1 MINSLNIQNT
11 GSISELGQSPN
22 LTINSA
28 PAPSVL
34 PRSEALANSNDV
46 LPSAVT
52 AQDSCFEQGEE
63 KLTENNNVNKP
74 AKNKKVNCKS
84 NKYNNKTK
92 AKTHLAAIAGATT
105 LGAVL
110 APFTGGLSLLP
121 TAFVVLFGNA
131 SALAMYGGSE
141 FFLGQNAINKE
152 EEPKDKLKEKETPET
167 ALKRTPERPIFP
179 RYLERRTHFDEVDGL
194 KRNGPDSF
202 NVTNNYYSPTFNINV
217 GDYFFYNQTNN
228 RDESK
233 AEDKPFAE
241 SAAQSDASSQTT
253 TLFDEAIQN
262 MGQLQV
268 VDVSEIS
275 PDTLFSEVTDH
286 ATNIGTEDTV
296 DNLLGALES
305 CHLQSGQAKLVK
317 VTLEGGLQ
325 AYLGGISDDTAD
337 ALPPVVTEN
346 VTSSPVKK
354 WPEVKIPARIIT
366 TSGNASVDGNPGYRP
381 TRVDSNG
388 ETMGYEMRD
397 RVSSSST
404 PSPSTAPSSKGSVN
418 TEGSATQTGTPA
430 QADSTK
436 GVEPSVATPE
446 QKPSVD
452 AATGTPNTADDKNA
466 VGESTPTH
474 ESGESVP
481 SVEPEQASSGPA
493 KRWPEV
499 KIPARVITSAGNA
512 SVDGNPGYRPTRV
525 DSNGETMGY
534 EMRDRVPASSTPSA
548 SKAPSSKGSV
558 SAEGNAPQTGTPAQ
572 AGSSK
577 GVEPNVA
584 TPDQKPS
591 ADASSGEPTSVQGKT
606 SEGID
611 SGVGTPESTPS
622 MDAATGE
629 PNTADNKNA
638 VGESTPTHESGE
650 SVPSVDPEQASSG
663 PAKRW
668 PEVKTPA
675 RVITSAGNASIDGN
689 PGYRPTRVDSN
700 GETMGYEM
708 RDRVPASSTPS
719 ASTGPSSKGSVNA
732 EGNAPQTGTPAQAD
746 SSKGVEPNVATPDQK
761 PSADASS
768 GEPTSAQGSAP
779 EGTDSGVATPEQK
792 PSADASRGEPTS
804 AQGNTSEGIDSGVG
818 TPEATPSVNAATGTP
833 NTADN
838 KNAAGES
845 TPTLA
850 EGATLTQE
858 SGESVPSVE
867 PEQASSGPAKRWPEV
882 KTPARVIT
890 SAGNA
895 SVDGN
900 PGYRPTRVDSNG
912 ETMGYEMRDRIPASS
927 TSSASTAPS
936 SKGCVNAE
944 GNAPKTGTPA
954 QAGSSKG
961 VEPNVATPDQK
972 PSADASSGEPTS
984 VQGNASEGIDSGVG
998 TPEATPNMDAA
1009 TGEPTSAQ
1017 GNASEG
1023 IDSGVGTP
1031 ESTPSVDAATG
1042 EPNTADD
1049 KNAVGES
1056 TPTHES
1062 GESVPSVE
1070 SEQASSG
1077 PAKRWPEVKTP
1088 ARVITSAGN
1097 ASVDGNPG
1105 YRPTRVDSNGETMG
1119 YEMRDRIP
1127 ASSTSSASTAPSS
1140 KGSVNAE
1147 GNAPKTGTPA
1157 QAGSSKGVEPNVATP
1172 DQKPSADVSSG
1183 EPTSVQGNASE
1194 GIDSG
1199 VETPEQKPSAD
1210 ASSGEPTSVQG
1221 NASEGIDSGVGT
1233 PEATPNMDAATGEP
1247 TSAQGNAS
1255 EGIDS
1260 GVGTP
1265 ESTPSV
1271 DAATGEP
1278 NTADDKNAVGES
1290 TPTHESGESVPSVES
1305 EQASSGPA
1313 KRWPEVKTP
1322 ARVITSA
1329 GNASVDGNPGYRPTR
1344 VDSNGETMGY
1354 EMRDR
1359 IPASSTSSA
1368 STAPSSKGSVN
1379 AEGNAPKTG
1388 TPAQAG
1394 SSKGVEPNVATPDQ
1408 KPSADAS
1415 SGEPTSVQGNASEG
1429 IDSGVGTPE
1438 STPSVD
1444 AATGEPNTADDKNAV
1459 GESTPTHESGESV
1472 PSVESEQASSGP
1484 AKRWPEVKTPARVIT
1499 SAGNASVDGNPG
1511 YRPTR
1516 VDSNG
1521 ETMGYEMRD
1530 RIPASSTSSASTA
1543 PSSKGSVNAEGN
1555 APKTGT
1561 PAQAGS
1567 SKGVEPNVATPDQ
1580 KPSADASSGEPTS
1593 VQGNASEGIDS
1604 GVGTPESTPSV
1615 DAATGEPNTA
1625 DDKNAVGESTPT
1637 HESGESVPS
1646 VESEQASSGPAK
1658 RWPEVKTPARVITS
1672 AGNASV
1678 DGNPGYRPT
1687 RVDSNGETMGYEM
1700 RDRIPASSTSSAS
1713 TAPSSKGSVNAEG
1726 NAPKTGT
1733 PAQAGSSKGVEPNVA
1748 TPDQKPSADASSGE
1762 PTSVQGNASEGIDS
1776 GVGTPEATPNM
1787 DAATGEPTSA
1797 QGNASEGID
1806 SGVGTPESTPSVDA
1820 ATGEPNTADDKNAVG
1835 ESTPTHESGE
1845 SVPSVESE
1853 QASSGPAKRWPEVK
1867 TPARVI
1873 TSAGNASVDG
1883 NPGYRPTRVDSN
1895 GETMGYEMRDRIP
1908 ASSTSSASTA
1918 PSSKGSV
1925 NAEGNAPKTG
1935 TPAQAGSSKGVEP
1948 NVATPEQKPSADA
1961 SSGEPTAAQGSAP
1974 EGTDFGV
1981 GTPEST
1987 PSVDAATGE
1996 PNTADDKNAVG
2007 ESTPTHESG
2016 ESVPSVE
2023 SEQASSGP
2031 AKRWPE
2037 VKTPARVITS
2047 AGNASVDG
2055 NPGYRPT
2062 RVDSNGETMGYE
2074 MRDRIPASSTSSAST
2089 APSSKGSVNA
2099 EGNAPKTGTPAQAGS
2114 SKGVEPNV
2122 ATPDQKPSADAS
2134 SGEPTSVQGNASE
2147 GIDSGVGTPESTPSV
2162 DAATGEP
2169 NTADDKNAVGESTP
2183 THESGESVPSVESE
2197 QASSGPAKRWP
2208 EVKTP
2213 ARVITSAGNASVD
2226 GNPGYR
2232 PTRVDS
2238 NGETMGYEM
2247 RDRIPASSTSSA
2259 STAPSS
2265 KGSVNAEG
2273 NAPKTGTPAQAGSSK
2288 GVEPNVATPDQK
2300 PSADASSG
2308 EPTSVQGNASEG
2320 IDSGVGTPEATPN
2333 MDAAT
2338 GEPTSAQGNASE
2350 GIDSG
2355 VGTPESTP
2363 SVDAATGEP
2372 NTADDKN
2379 AVGES
2384 TPTHESGESV
2394 PSVESEQASSG
2405 PAKRW
2410 PEVKTPA
2417 RVITSAGNASVDG
2430 NPGYRPTRVDSNGET
2445 MGYEMRDRIPASST
2459 SSASTAPSSKGSV
2472 NAEGNAP
2479 KTGTPAQAGSSKGVE
2494 PNVATPE
2501 QKPSADASSGEP
2513 TAAQGSAPEGTD
2525 FGVGTPESTPS
2536 VDEVNHL
2543 ATSQEKEVSES
2554 SFTHRSEIK
2563 FHVNAETDTD
2573 INPLGE
2579 RFTSTLKVNLG
2590 SGQASIQTQASDS
2603 FVDWQSAQ
2611 VEDGIEFKEAV
2622 LVTEDVKDEIPWAT
2636 GELNDGPE
2644 LRFAKKVDNSSA
2656 QNFESGLDNQRT
2668 ASSGVARNEGSTKE
2682 VVGSVSGKKWKV
2694 NMPAPVLTTQGM
2706 MSGHARNYT
2715 QGILNNI
2722 RDLNTTRKE
2731 YETTLVSGLVGSN
2744 SSVSIWAHS
2753 ERSMVVPV
2761 ANSSNFK
2768 MM

>member
-167 ALKRTPERPIFP
+167 ALKRTPERSIFP
-179 RYLERRTHFDEVDGL
+179 RYLERRTHFDEIDGL

-217 GDYFFYNQTNN
+217 GDYFFNNQTNN

-404 PSPSTAPSSKGSVN
+404 PSPSTAPSSKSSVN

-436 GVEPSVATPE
+436 GVEPNVATPE
-446 QKPSVD
+446 QKPSAD

-466 VGESTPTH
+466 AGESTPTHESGESVPSVDPEQASSGPAKRWPEVKIPARVITSAGNASVDGNPGYRPTRVDSNGETMGYEMRDRIPASSTPSASTGPSSKGSVNAEGNAPQTGTPAQAGSSNVEPSVATPEQKPSADASSGEPTSAQGNVSEGIDSSVGTPEATPSMDAETGEPNTADNKNAAGESTPTH

-481 SVEPEQASSGPA
+481 SVEPEQASSGPAKRWPEVKTPARVITSAGNASIDGNPGYRPTRVDSNGETLGYEMRDRIPASSTPSASTGPSSKGSVNAEGNAPKTGTPAQAGSSKGVEPNVVTPEQKPSANGATGEPTSAQGNAPEGTDSGVGTPESTPSVDAATGEPNTADNKNAAGESTPTHESGESVPSVESEQASSGPAKRWPEVKTPARVITSAGNASIDGNPGYRPTRVDSNGETMGYEMRDRIPASSTPSASTGPSSKGSVNAEGNAPQTGTPAQAGSSKGVEPNVATPEQKPSADAFSGEPTSAQGNASEGIDAGVATPEQKPSANGATGEPTSAQGNAPEGTDSGVGTPASTPSVDAATGEPNMADDKNAVGESTPSVESEQASSGPAKRWPEVKTPARVITSAGNASVDGNPGYRPTRVDSNGETMGYEMRDRIPASSTPSPSTAPSSKGSVNAEGNAPQTGTPAQAGSSKGVEPNVATPEQKPSADVSSGEPTSAQGHASEGIDSGVATPEQKPSADAFSGEPTSAQGNASEGIDAGVATPEQKPSMGASSGEPTSAQGNASEGTDSGVGTPESTPSVDAATGEPNTADNKNAAGESTPTHESGESVPSVDPEQASSGPA

-548 SKAPSSKGSV
+548 STGPSSKGSV
-558 SAEGNAPQTGTPAQ
+558 NAEGNAPQTGTPAQ

-584 TPDQKPS
+584 TPEQKPSADAFSGEPTSAQGNASEGIDSGVETPEQKPS
-591 ADASSGEPTSVQGKT
+591 ADASSGEPISAQGNA

-622 MDAATGE
+622 VDAATGE
-629 PNTADNKNA
+629 PNTADDKNA
-638 VGESTPTHESGE
+638 AGESIPTLAGGATPTHESGE
-650 SVPSVDPEQASSG
+650 SVPSVESEQASSG

-675 RVITSAGNASIDGN
+675 RVITSAGNASVDGN

-732 EGNAPQTGTPAQAD
+732 EGNAPQTGTPAQAG
-746 SSKGVEPNVATPDQK
+746 SSKGVEPN
-761 PSADASS
+761 
-768 GEPTSAQGSAP
+768 
-779 EGTDSGVATPEQK
+779 VATPEQK
-792 PSADASRGEPTS
+792 PSADASS
-804 AQGNTSEGIDSGVG
+804 
-818 TPEATPSVNAATGTP
+818 
-833 NTADN
+833 
-838 KNAAGES
+838 
-845 TPTLA
+845 
-850 EGATLTQE
+850 
-858 SGESVPSVE
+858 
-867 PEQASSGPAKRWPEV
+867 
-882 KTPARVIT
+882 
-890 SAGNA
+890 
-895 SVDGN
+895 
-900 PGYRPTRVDSNG
+900 
-912 ETMGYEMRDRIPASS
+912 
-927 TSSASTAPS
+927 
-936 SKGCVNAE
+936 
-944 GNAPKTGTPA
+944 
-954 QAGSSKG
+954 
-961 VEPNVATPDQK
+961 
-972 PSADASSGEPTS
+972 
-984 VQGNASEGIDSGVG
+984 
-998 TPEATPNMDAA
+998 
-1009 TGEPTSAQ
+1009 GEPTSAQ

-1023 IDSGVGTP
+1023 IDSGVATPEQKPSADGFSGEPTSAQGNASEGIDSSVGTPEQKPSADASSGEPISAQGNASEGIDSGVGTPEQKPSANGATGEPTSAQGNASESIDSGVATPEQKPSADVSSGEPTAVQGGAPEGTDSGVGMP

-1042 EPNTADD
+1042 EPNAADD

-1119 YEMRDRIP
+1119 YEMRDRVP
-1127 ASSTSSASTAPSS
+1127 ASSTPSASTAPSS

-1147 GNAPKTGTPA
+1147 GNAPQTGTPA
-1157 QAGSSKGVEPNVATP
+1157 QAGSSKGVEPNV
-1172 DQKPSADVSSG
+1172 V
-1183 EPTSVQGNASE
+1183 
-1194 GIDSG
+1194 
-1199 VETPEQKPSAD
+1199 TPEQKPSAD
-1210 ASSGEPTSVQG
+1210 ASS
-1221 NASEGIDSGVGT
+1221 
-1233 PEATPNMDAATGEP
+1233 GEP

-1260 GVGTP
+1260 GVATP
-1265 ESTPSV
+1265 E
-1271 DAATGEP
+1271 
-1278 NTADDKNAVGES
+1278 
-1290 TPTHESGESVPSVES
+1290 
-1305 EQASSGPA
+1305 
-1313 KRWPEVKTP
+1313 
-1322 ARVITSA
+1322 
-1329 GNASVDGNPGYRPTR
+1329 
-1344 VDSNGETMGY
+1344 
-1354 EMRDR
+1354 
-1359 IPASSTSSA
+1359 
-1368 STAPSSKGSVN
+1368 
-1379 AEGNAPKTG
+1379 
-1388 TPAQAG
+1388 
-1394 SSKGVEPNVATPDQ
+1394 Q
-1408 KPSADAS
+1408 KPSA
-1415 SGEPTSVQGNASEG
+1415 
-1429 IDSGVGTPE
+1429 
-1438 STPSVD
+1438 
-1444 AATGEPNTADDKNAV
+1444 
-1459 GESTPTHESGESV
+1459 
-1472 PSVESEQASSGP
+1472 
-1484 AKRWPEVKTPARVIT
+1484 
-1499 SAGNASVDGNPG
+1499 
-1511 YRPTR
+1511 
-1516 VDSNG
+1516 NG
-1521 ETMGYEMRD
+1521 
-1530 RIPASSTSSASTA
+1530 
-1543 PSSKGSVNAEGN
+1543 
-1555 APKTGT
+1555 
-1561 PAQAGS
+1561 
-1567 SKGVEPNVATPDQ
+1567 
-1580 KPSADASSGEPTS
+1580 
-1593 VQGNASEGIDS
+1593 
-1604 GVGTPESTPSV
+1604 
-1615 DAATGEPNTA
+1615 
-1625 DDKNAVGESTPT
+1625 
-1637 HESGESVPS
+1637 
-1646 VESEQASSGPAK
+1646 
-1658 RWPEVKTPARVITS
+1658 
-1672 AGNASV
+1672 
-1678 DGNPGYRPT
+1678 
-1687 RVDSNGETMGYEM
+1687 
-1700 RDRIPASSTSSAS
+1700 
-1713 TAPSSKGSVNAEG
+1713 
-1726 NAPKTGT
+1726 
-1733 PAQAGSSKGVEPNVA
+1733 
-1748 TPDQKPSADASSGE
+1748 
-1762 PTSVQGNASEGIDS
+1762 
-1776 GVGTPEATPNM
+1776 
-1787 DAATGEPTSA
+1787 ATGEPTSA
-1797 QGNASEGID
+1797 QGNA
-1806 SGVGTPESTPSVDA
+1806 
-1820 ATGEPNTADDKNAVG
+1820 
-1835 ESTPTHESGE
+1835 
-1845 SVPSVESE
+1845 
-1853 QASSGPAKRWPEVK
+1853 
-1867 TPARVI
+1867 
-1873 TSAGNASVDG
+1873 
-1883 NPGYRPTRVDSN
+1883 
-1895 GETMGYEMRDRIP
+1895 
-1908 ASSTSSASTA
+1908 
-1918 PSSKGSV
+1918 
-1925 NAEGNAPKTG
+1925 
-1935 TPAQAGSSKGVEP
+1935 
-1948 NVATPEQKPSADA
+1948 
-1961 SSGEPTAAQGSAP
+1961 P
-1974 EGTDFGV
+1974 EGTD
-1981 GTPEST
+1981 S
-1987 PSVDAATGE
+1987 
-1996 PNTADDKNAVG
+1996 
-2007 ESTPTHESG
+2007 
-2016 ESVPSVE
+2016 
-2023 SEQASSGP
+2023 
-2031 AKRWPE
+2031 
-2037 VKTPARVITS
+2037 
-2047 AGNASVDG
+2047 
-2055 NPGYRPT
+2055 
-2062 RVDSNGETMGYE
+2062 
-2074 MRDRIPASSTSSAST
+2074 
-2089 APSSKGSVNA
+2089 
-2099 EGNAPKTGTPAQAGS
+2099 
-2114 SKGVEPNV
+2114 
-2122 ATPDQKPSADAS
+2122 
-2134 SGEPTSVQGNASE
+2134 
-2147 GIDSGVGTPESTPSV
+2147 
-2162 DAATGEP
+2162 
-2169 NTADDKNAVGESTP
+2169 
-2183 THESGESVPSVESE
+2183 
-2197 QASSGPAKRWP
+2197 
-2208 EVKTP
+2208 
-2213 ARVITSAGNASVD
+2213 
-2226 GNPGYR
+2226 
-2232 PTRVDS
+2232 
-2238 NGETMGYEM
+2238 
-2247 RDRIPASSTSSA
+2247 
-2259 STAPSS
+2259 
-2265 KGSVNAEG
+2265 
-2273 NAPKTGTPAQAGSSK
+2273 
-2288 GVEPNVATPDQK
+2288 
-2300 PSADASSG
+2300 
-2308 EPTSVQGNASEG
+2308 
-2320 IDSGVGTPEATPN
+2320 
-2333 MDAAT
+2333 
-2338 GEPTSAQGNASE
+2338 
-2350 GIDSG
+2350 
-2355 VGTPESTP
+2355 
-2363 SVDAATGEP
+2363 
-2372 NTADDKN
+2372 
-2379 AVGES
+2379 
-2384 TPTHESGESV
+2384 
-2394 PSVESEQASSG
+2394 
-2405 PAKRW
+2405 
-2410 PEVKTPA
+2410 
-2417 RVITSAGNASVDG
+2417 
-2430 NPGYRPTRVDSNGET
+2430 
-2445 MGYEMRDRIPASST
+2445 
-2459 SSASTAPSSKGSV
+2459 
-2472 NAEGNAP
+2472 
-2479 KTGTPAQAGSSKGVE
+2479 
-2494 PNVATPE
+2494 
-2501 QKPSADASSGEP
+2501 
-2513 TAAQGSAPEGTD
+2513 
-2525 FGVGTPESTPS
+2525 GVGTPESTPS

-2622 LVTEDVKDEIPWAT
+2622 LVTDDVKDEIPWAT

-2656 QNFESGLDNQRT
+2656 QNFESGLDNQST

-2731 YETTLVSGLVGSN
+2731 YETTLISGLVGSN

>member
-11 GSISELGQSPN
+11 GSISELGQNPN

-167 ALKRTPERPIFP
+167 ALKRTPERSIFP

-202 NVTNNYYSPTFNINV
+202 NVTNNYYYSPTFNINV
-217 GDYFFYNQTNN
+217 GDYFFNNQTNN

-354 WPEVKIPARIIT
+354 WPEVKLPARIIT

-397 RVSSSST
+397 RVPASST

-418 TEGSATQTGTPA
+418 AEGNAPQTGTPAQAGSSKGVEPNVATPEQKPSADASSGEPTSAQGNASEGIDAGVSTPESTPSVDASSGEPTAAQGSAPEGTDSGVGTPESTPSMDAVTGEPNTADEKSAVGESTPTHESGESVPSVESEQASSGPAKRWPEVKIPARVITSAGNASVDGNPGYRPTRVDSNGETMGYEMRDRVPASSTPSPSTAPSSKGSVNAEGNETQTGTPA

-436 GVEPSVATPE
+436 GVEPNVATPE
-446 QKPSVD
+446 QKPSADASTGEPTSAQGNVSEGIDSGVGTPEATPSVD
-452 AATGTPNTADDKNA
+452 AATGEPNTADNKNA

-534 EMRDRVPASSTPSA
+534 EMRDRVSSSSTPSP
-548 SKAPSSKGSV
+548 STAPLSKGSV
-558 SAEGNAPQTGTPAQ
+558 NTEGSATQTGTPAQ
-572 AGSSK
+572 ADSTK

-584 TPDQKPS
+584 TPEQKPS
-591 ADASSGEPTSVQGKT
+591 ADASSGEPTLAQGNA
-606 SEGID
+606 SEGIDSGVATPEQKPSADVSSGEPTAAQGSAPEGTD

-622 MDAATGE
+622 VDAATGE
-629 PNTADNKNA
+629 PNTAGNKNA
-638 VGESTPTHESGE
+638 VGESIPTLAEGATPTHESGE

-668 PEVKTPA
+668 PEVKIPA
-675 RVITSAGNASIDGN
+675 RVITSAGNASVDGN

-708 RDRVPASSTPS
+708 RDRVSSSSTPS
-719 ASTGPSSKGSVNA
+719 PSTAPSSKGSVNT
-732 EGNAPQTGTPAQAD
+732 EGNAPQTGTPAQAG
-746 SSKGVEPNVATPDQK
+746 SSNVEPSVATPKQK

-768 GEPTSAQGSAP
+768 GEPTSAQGNAS
-779 EGTDSGVATPEQK
+779 EGT
-792 PSADASRGEPTS
+792 
-804 AQGNTSEGIDSGVG
+804 DSGVG
-818 TPEATPSVNAATGTP
+818 TPESTPSVDAATGTP
-833 NTADN
+833 NTADD

-850 EGATLTQE
+850 EGATPTHE

-912 ETMGYEMRDRIPASS
+912 ETMGYEMRDRMPASS
-927 TSSASTAPS
+927 TPSASTGPSSKGSVNAEGNAPQTGTPAQAGSSKGVEPNVAIPEQKPSADVSRGEPTSAQGNAPEGIDSSVETPEQKPSADVSRGEPTSTQGNAPEGIDSGVATPEQKPSADASSGEPTSAQGNASEGIDSGVATPEQKPSADAFSGEPTSAQGNASEGIDAGVATPEQKPSMGASSGEPTSAQGNASEGTDSGVGTPESTPSMDAATGEPNTADNKNAAGESTPTHESGESVPSVDPEQASSGPAKRWPEVKIPARVITSAGNASIDGNPGYRPTRVDSNGETMGYEMRDRVPASSTPSPSTAPS
-936 SKGCVNAE
+936 SKGSVNAE
-944 GNAPKTGTPA
+944 GNAPQTGTPA

-961 VEPNVATPDQK
+961 VEPNVATPEQK
-972 PSADASSGEPTS
+972 PSADAFS
-984 VQGNASEGIDSGVG
+984 
-998 TPEATPNMDAA
+998 
-1009 TGEPTSAQ
+1009 GEPTSAQ

-1023 IDSGVGTP
+1023 IDAGVATPEQKPSANGATGEPTSAQGNAPEGTDSGVGTP
-1031 ESTPSVDAATG
+1031 ASTPSVDAATG
-1042 EPNTADD
+1042 EPNMADD

-1056 TPTHES
+1056 T
-1062 GESVPSVE
+1062 PSVE

-1119 YEMRDRIP
+1119 YEMRDRVP
-1127 ASSTSSASTAPSS
+1127 ASSTPSASTGPSSKGSVNAEGNAPQTGTPAQADSTKGVEPNVATPDQKPSADASSGEPTSAQGNASEGIDSGVATPEQKPSADAFSGEPTSAQGNASEGIDADVATPEQKPSMGASSGEPTSAQGHASEGIDSSVGTPEQKPSADASRGEPTSAQGNAPEGIDSGVGTPESTPSVDAATGEPNMADDKNAVGESTPSVEPEQASSGPAKRWPEVKTPARVITSAGNASIDGNPGYRPTRVDSNGETMGYKMRDRVPASSTPSASTAPSS

-1147 GNAPKTGTPA
+1147 GNAPQTGTPA

-1172 DQKPSADVSSG
+1172 
-1183 EPTSVQGNASE
+1183 
-1194 GIDSG
+1194 
-1199 VETPEQKPSAD
+1199 EQKPSAD
-1210 ASSGEPTSVQG
+1210 ASS
-1221 NASEGIDSGVGT
+1221 
-1233 PEATPNMDAATGEP
+1233 GEP

-1260 GVGTP
+1260 GVATPEQKPSADAFSGEPTSAQGHASEGIDSSVGTPEQKPSADAFSGEPTSAQGHASEGIDSSVGTP

-1278 NTADDKNAVGES
+1278 NTADDKNAAGES
-1290 TPTHESGESVPSVES
+1290 IPTLAGGATPTHESGESVPSVES

-1329 GNASVDGNPGYRPTR
+1329 GNASIDGNPGYRPTR

-1379 AEGNAPKTG
+1379 AEGNAP
-1388 TPAQAG
+1388 Q
-1394 SSKGVEPNVATPDQ
+1394 
-1408 KPSADAS
+1408 
-1415 SGEPTSVQGNASEG
+1415 
-1429 IDSGVGTPE
+1429 
-1438 STPSVD
+1438 
-1444 AATGEPNTADDKNAV
+1444 
-1459 GESTPTHESGESV
+1459 
-1472 PSVESEQASSGP
+1472 
-1484 AKRWPEVKTPARVIT
+1484 
-1499 SAGNASVDGNPG
+1499 
-1511 YRPTR
+1511 
-1516 VDSNG
+1516 
-1521 ETMGYEMRD
+1521 
-1530 RIPASSTSSASTA
+1530 
-1543 PSSKGSVNAEGN
+1543 
-1555 APKTGT
+1555 
-1561 PAQAGS
+1561 
-1567 SKGVEPNVATPDQ
+1567 
-1580 KPSADASSGEPTS
+1580 
-1593 VQGNASEGIDS
+1593 
-1604 GVGTPESTPSV
+1604 
-1615 DAATGEPNTA
+1615 
-1625 DDKNAVGESTPT
+1625 
-1637 HESGESVPS
+1637 
-1646 VESEQASSGPAK
+1646 
-1658 RWPEVKTPARVITS
+1658 
-1672 AGNASV
+1672 
-1678 DGNPGYRPT
+1678 
-1687 RVDSNGETMGYEM
+1687 
-1700 RDRIPASSTSSAS
+1700 
-1713 TAPSSKGSVNAEG
+1713 
-1726 NAPKTGT
+1726 
-1733 PAQAGSSKGVEPNVA
+1733 
-1748 TPDQKPSADASSGE
+1748 
-1762 PTSVQGNASEGIDS
+1762 
-1776 GVGTPEATPNM
+1776 
-1787 DAATGEPTSA
+1787 
-1797 QGNASEGID
+1797 
-1806 SGVGTPESTPSVDA
+1806 
-1820 ATGEPNTADDKNAVG
+1820 
-1835 ESTPTHESGE
+1835 
-1845 SVPSVESE
+1845 
-1853 QASSGPAKRWPEVK
+1853 
-1867 TPARVI
+1867 
-1873 TSAGNASVDG
+1873 
-1883 NPGYRPTRVDSN
+1883 
-1895 GETMGYEMRDRIP
+1895 
-1908 ASSTSSASTA
+1908 
-1918 PSSKGSV
+1918 
-1925 NAEGNAPKTG
+1925 TG

-1948 NVATPEQKPSADA
+1948 NVATPEEKPSADA
-1961 SSGEPTAAQGSAP
+1961 S
-1974 EGTDFGV
+1974 
-1981 GTPEST
+1981 
-1987 PSVDAATGE
+1987 
-1996 PNTADDKNAVG
+1996 
-2007 ESTPTHESG
+2007 
-2016 ESVPSVE
+2016 
-2023 SEQASSGP
+2023 
-2031 AKRWPE
+2031 
-2037 VKTPARVITS
+2037 
-2047 AGNASVDG
+2047 
-2055 NPGYRPT
+2055 
-2062 RVDSNGETMGYE
+2062 
-2074 MRDRIPASSTSSAST
+2074 
-2089 APSSKGSVNA
+2089 
-2099 EGNAPKTGTPAQAGS
+2099 
-2114 SKGVEPNV
+2114 
-2122 ATPDQKPSADAS
+2122 
-2134 SGEPTSVQGNASE
+2134 
-2147 GIDSGVGTPESTPSV
+2147 
-2162 DAATGEP
+2162 
-2169 NTADDKNAVGESTP
+2169 
-2183 THESGESVPSVESE
+2183 
-2197 QASSGPAKRWP
+2197 
-2208 EVKTP
+2208 
-2213 ARVITSAGNASVD
+2213 
-2226 GNPGYR
+2226 
-2232 PTRVDS
+2232 
-2238 NGETMGYEM
+2238 
-2247 RDRIPASSTSSA
+2247 
-2259 STAPSS
+2259 
-2265 KGSVNAEG
+2265 
-2273 NAPKTGTPAQAGSSK
+2273 
-2288 GVEPNVATPDQK
+2288 
-2300 PSADASSG
+2300 
-2308 EPTSVQGNASEG
+2308 
-2320 IDSGVGTPEATPN
+2320 
-2333 MDAAT
+2333 T
-2338 GEPTSAQGNASE
+2338 GEPTSAQGNVSE

-2355 VGTPESTP
+2355 
-2363 SVDAATGEP
+2363 
-2372 NTADDKN
+2372 
-2379 AVGES
+2379 
-2384 TPTHESGESV
+2384 
-2394 PSVESEQASSG
+2394 
-2405 PAKRW
+2405 
-2410 PEVKTPA
+2410 
-2417 RVITSAGNASVDG
+2417 
-2430 NPGYRPTRVDSNGET
+2430 
-2445 MGYEMRDRIPASST
+2445 
-2459 SSASTAPSSKGSV
+2459 
-2472 NAEGNAP
+2472 
-2479 KTGTPAQAGSSKGVE
+2479 
-2494 PNVATPE
+2494 VATPE

-2513 TAAQGSAPEGTD
+2513 TSAQGNASEGID
-2525 FGVGTPESTPS
+2525 SGVGTPESTPS

-2656 QNFESGLDNQRT
+2656 QNFESGLDNQST

>member
-11 GSISELGQSPN
+11 GSISELGQNPN

-167 ALKRTPERPIFP
+167 ALKRTPERSIFP

-217 GDYFFYNQTNN
+217 GDYFFNNQTNN

-404 PSPSTAPSSKGSVN
+404 PSPSTATSSKGSVN

-436 GVEPSVATPE
+436 GVEPNVSTPE
-446 QKPSVD
+446 
-452 AATGTPNTADDKNA
+452 
-466 VGESTPTH
+466 
-474 ESGESVP
+474 
-481 SVEPEQASSGPA
+481 
-493 KRWPEV
+493 
-499 KIPARVITSAGNA
+499 
-512 SVDGNPGYRPTRV
+512 
-525 DSNGETMGY
+525 
-534 EMRDRVPASSTPSA
+534 
-548 SKAPSSKGSV
+548 
-558 SAEGNAPQTGTPAQ
+558 
-572 AGSSK
+572 
-577 GVEPNVA
+577 
-584 TPDQKPS
+584 QKPS
-591 ADASSGEPTSVQGKT
+591 ADASNGEPTSVQGKT

-668 PEVKTPA
+668 PEVKIPA
-675 RVITSAGNASIDGN
+675 RVITSAGNASVDGN

-708 RDRVPASSTPS
+708 RDRVPASATPS
-719 ASTGPSSKGSVNA
+719 PSTAPSSKGSVN
-732 EGNAPQTGTPAQAD
+732 T
-746 SSKGVEPNVATPDQK
+746 
-761 PSADASS
+761 
-768 GEPTSAQGSAP
+768 
-779 EGTDSGVATPEQK
+779 
-792 PSADASRGEPTS
+792 
-804 AQGNTSEGIDSGVG
+804 
-818 TPEATPSVNAATGTP
+818 
-833 NTADN
+833 
-838 KNAAGES
+838 
-845 TPTLA
+845 
-850 EGATLTQE
+850 EGATPTHE

-912 ETMGYEMRDRIPASS
+912 ETMGYEMRDRMPASS
-927 TSSASTAPS
+927 TPSASTGPS
-936 SKGCVNAE
+936 SKGSVNAE
-944 GNAPKTGTPA
+944 GNAPQTGTPA

-961 VEPNVATPDQK
+961 VEPNVAIPEQK
-972 PSADASSGEPTS
+972 PSADVSR
-984 VQGNASEGIDSGVG
+984 
-998 TPEATPNMDAA
+998 
-1009 TGEPTSAQ
+1009 GEPTSAQ
-1017 GNASEG
+1017 GNAPEGIDSSVETPEQKPSAEASSGEPTSAQGNAPEGIDSSVETPEQKPSAEASSGEPTSAQGNTSEG
-1023 IDSGVGTP
+1023 IDSGVGMP

-1042 EPNTADD
+1042 TPNTAND
-1049 KNAVGES
+1049 KNAAGES
-1056 TPTHES
+1056 TPTLAEGATPTHES

-1070 SEQASSG
+1070 PEQASSG

-1119 YEMRDRIP
+1119 YEMRDRVP
-1127 ASSTSSASTAPSS
+1127 ASSTPSASTGPSS

-1147 GNAPKTGTPA
+1147 GNAPQTGTPA
-1157 QAGSSKGVEPNVATP
+1157 QAGSSKGVEPNVAIP
-1172 DQKPSADVSSG
+1172 EQKPSADVSRG
-1183 EPTSVQGNASE
+1183 EPTSTQGNAPE

-1199 VETPEQKPSAD
+1199 VATPEQKPSAD
-1210 ASSGEPTSVQG
+1210 ASSGEPTSAQG
-1221 NASEGIDSGVGT
+1221 NASEGIDSSVET
-1233 PEATPNMDAATGEP
+1233 PEQKPGAEASSGEP

-1255 EGIDS
+1255 EGIDA

-1271 DAATGEP
+1271 DAATGTP
-1278 NTADDKNAVGES
+1278 NTADNKNAVGES
-1290 TPTHESGESVPSVES
+1290 TPSVEP

-1359 IPASSTSSA
+1359 VPASSTPSA

-1379 AEGNAPKTG
+1379 AEGNAPQTG

-1394 SSKGVEPNVATPDQ
+1394 SSKGVEPNVATPEQKPSADVSSGEPTSAQGNASEGIDAGVATPEQ

-1415 SGEPTSVQGNASEG
+1415 RGEPTSAQGNASEG
-1429 IDSGVGTPE
+1429 TDSGVGTPE

-1472 PSVESEQASSGP
+1472 PSVEPEQASSGP

-1521 ETMGYEMRD
+1521 ETIGYEMRD
-1530 RIPASSTSSASTA
+1530 RVPASSTPSASTA

-1555 APKTGT
+1555 APQTGT

-1567 SKGVEPNVATPDQ
+1567 SNVEPSVATPEQ
-1580 KPSADASSGEPTS
+1580 KPSADASRGEPTS
-1593 VQGNASEGIDS
+1593 AQGNAPEGIDS
-1604 GVGTPESTPSV
+1604 GVETPE
-1615 DAATGEPNTA
+1615 
-1625 DDKNAVGESTPT
+1625 
-1637 HESGESVPS
+1637 
-1646 VESEQASSGPAK
+1646 
-1658 RWPEVKTPARVITS
+1658 
-1672 AGNASV
+1672 
-1678 DGNPGYRPT
+1678 
-1687 RVDSNGETMGYEM
+1687 
-1700 RDRIPASSTSSAS
+1700 
-1713 TAPSSKGSVNAEG
+1713 
-1726 NAPKTGT
+1726 
-1733 PAQAGSSKGVEPNVA
+1733 
-1748 TPDQKPSADASSGE
+1748 QKPSADVSRGE
-1762 PTSVQGNASEGIDS
+1762 PTSTQGNAPEGIDS
-1776 GVGTPEATPNM
+1776 GVATPEHKPSVSGST
-1787 DAATGEPTSA
+1787 DEPTSA

-1806 SGVGTPESTPSVDA
+1806 SGV
-1820 ATGEPNTADDKNAVG
+1820 
-1835 ESTPTHESGE
+1835 
-1845 SVPSVESE
+1845 
-1853 QASSGPAKRWPEVK
+1853 
-1867 TPARVI
+1867 
-1873 TSAGNASVDG
+1873 
-1883 NPGYRPTRVDSN
+1883 
-1895 GETMGYEMRDRIP
+1895 
-1908 ASSTSSASTA
+1908 
-1918 PSSKGSV
+1918 
-1925 NAEGNAPKTG
+1925 
-1935 TPAQAGSSKGVEP
+1935 
-1948 NVATPEQKPSADA
+1948 
-1961 SSGEPTAAQGSAP
+1961 
-1974 EGTDFGV
+1974 
-1981 GTPEST
+1981 
-1987 PSVDAATGE
+1987 
-1996 PNTADDKNAVG
+1996 
-2007 ESTPTHESG
+2007 
-2016 ESVPSVE
+2016 
-2023 SEQASSGP
+2023 
-2031 AKRWPE
+2031 
-2037 VKTPARVITS
+2037 
-2047 AGNASVDG
+2047 
-2055 NPGYRPT
+2055 
-2062 RVDSNGETMGYE
+2062 
-2074 MRDRIPASSTSSAST
+2074 
-2089 APSSKGSVNA
+2089 
-2099 EGNAPKTGTPAQAGS
+2099 
-2114 SKGVEPNV
+2114 
-2122 ATPDQKPSADAS
+2122 
-2134 SGEPTSVQGNASE
+2134 
-2147 GIDSGVGTPESTPSV
+2147 
-2162 DAATGEP
+2162 
-2169 NTADDKNAVGESTP
+2169 
-2183 THESGESVPSVESE
+2183 
-2197 QASSGPAKRWP
+2197 
-2208 EVKTP
+2208 
-2213 ARVITSAGNASVD
+2213 
-2226 GNPGYR
+2226 
-2232 PTRVDS
+2232 
-2238 NGETMGYEM
+2238 
-2247 RDRIPASSTSSA
+2247 
-2259 STAPSS
+2259 
-2265 KGSVNAEG
+2265 
-2273 NAPKTGTPAQAGSSK
+2273 
-2288 GVEPNVATPDQK
+2288 
-2300 PSADASSG
+2300 
-2308 EPTSVQGNASEG
+2308 
-2320 IDSGVGTPEATPN
+2320 
-2333 MDAAT
+2333 
-2338 GEPTSAQGNASE
+2338 
-2350 GIDSG
+2350 
-2355 VGTPESTP
+2355 
-2363 SVDAATGEP
+2363 
-2372 NTADDKN
+2372 
-2379 AVGES
+2379 
-2384 TPTHESGESV
+2384 
-2394 PSVESEQASSG
+2394 
-2405 PAKRW
+2405 
-2410 PEVKTPA
+2410 
-2417 RVITSAGNASVDG
+2417 
-2430 NPGYRPTRVDSNGET
+2430 
-2445 MGYEMRDRIPASST
+2445 
-2459 SSASTAPSSKGSV
+2459 
-2472 NAEGNAP
+2472 
-2479 KTGTPAQAGSSKGVE
+2479 
-2494 PNVATPE
+2494 
-2501 QKPSADASSGEP
+2501 
-2513 TAAQGSAPEGTD
+2513 
-2525 FGVGTPESTPS
+2525 
-2536 VDEVNHL
+2536 
-2543 ATSQEKEVSES
+2543 
-2554 SFTHRSEIK
+2554 
-2563 FHVNAETDTD
+2563 
-2573 INPLGE
+2573 
-2579 RFTSTLKVNLG
+2579 
-2590 SGQASIQTQASDS
+2590 
-2603 FVDWQSAQ
+2603 
-2611 VEDGIEFKEAV
+2611 
-2622 LVTEDVKDEIPWAT
+2622 
-2636 GELNDGPE
+2636 
-2644 LRFAKKVDNSSA
+2644 
-2656 QNFESGLDNQRT
+2656 
-2668 ASSGVARNEGSTKE
+2668 
-2682 VVGSVSGKKWKV
+2682 
-2694 NMPAPVLTTQGM
+2694 
-2706 MSGHARNYT
+2706 
-2715 QGILNNI
+2715 
-2722 RDLNTTRKE
+2722 
-2731 YETTLVSGLVGSN
+2731 
-2744 SSVSIWAHS
+2744 
-2753 ERSMVVPV
+2753 
-2761 ANSSNFK
+2761 
-2768 MM
+2768 

>member
-141 FFLGQNAINKE
+141 FFLGQNATNKE

-167 ALKRTPERPIFP
+167 ALKRTPERSIFP

-217 GDYFFYNQTNN
+217 GDYFFNNQTNN

-404 PSPSTAPSSKGSVN
+404 PSPSTAPSSKSSVN

-436 GVEPSVATPE
+436 GVEPNVATPE
-446 QKPSVD
+446 QKPSAD

-512 SVDGNPGYRPTRV
+512 SIDGNPGYRPTRVDSNGETMGYEMRDRIPASSTPSPSTAPSSKGSVNAEGNAPQTGTPAQADSTKGVEPNVATPEQKPSANGATGEPTSAQGNAPEGTDSGVGTPASTPSVDAATGEPNTTDNKNAVGESTPTHESGESVPSVDPEQASSGPAKRWPEVKIPARVITSAGNASIDGNPGYRPTRV

-548 SKAPSSKGSV
+548 STGPSSKGSV
-558 SAEGNAPQTGTPAQ
+558 NAEGNAPQTGTPAQ

-584 TPDQKPS
+584 TPEQKPSSDVSSGEPTSAQGNASEGIDSGVETPEQKPS
-591 ADASSGEPTSVQGKT
+591 ADAFSGEPTSAQGNA

-622 MDAATGE
+622 MNAATGE
-629 PNTADNKNA
+629 PNTADDKNA

-650 SVPSVDPEQASSG
+650 SVPSVESEQASSG

-732 EGNAPQTGTPAQAD
+732 EGNAPQTGTPAQAG
-746 SSKGVEPNVATPDQK
+746 SSKGVEPNVATPEQKPSANGATGEPTSAQGSASEGIDSGVGTPESTPSMDAATGEPNTADNKNAAGESTPTHESGESVPSVDPEQASSGPAKRWPEVKIPARVITSAGNASIDGNPGYRPTRVDSNGETMGYEMRDRIPASATPSPSTAPSSKGSVNAEGNAPQTGTPAQADSTKGVEPSVATPEQK

-768 GEPTSAQGSAP
+768 GEPTSAQGNVSEGIDSSVGTPEATPSMDAATGEPNTADNKNAAGESTPTHESGESVPSVESEQASSGPAKRWPEVKTPARVITSAGNASIDGNP
-779 EGTDSGVATPEQK
+779 GYRPTRVDSNGETMGYEMRDRIPASSTPSASTGPSSKGSVNAEGNAPQTGTPAQAGSSKGVEPNVATPEQKPSADVSSGEPTSAQGNASEGIDSGVATPEQKPSADAFSGEPTSAQGNASEGIDAGVATPEQKPSMGASSGEPTSAQGNASEGTDSGVGTPESTPSVDAATGEPNTADDKNAVGESTPTHESGESVPSVESEQASSGPAKRWPEVKIPARVITSAGNASIDGNPGYRPTRVDSNGETMGYEMRDRVPASSTPSASTGPSSKGSVNAEGNAPQTGTPAQAGSSKGVEPNVVTPEQKPSANGATGEPTSAQGNVSEGIDSGVATPEQK
-792 PSADASRGEPTS
+792 PSADASSGE
-804 AQGNTSEGIDSGVG
+804 
-818 TPEATPSVNAATGTP
+818 P
-833 NTADN
+833 NTADD
-838 KNAAGES
+838 KNAVGES
-845 TPTLA
+845 TPTH
-850 EGATLTQE
+850 E

-895 SVDGN
+895 SIDGN

-927 TSSASTAPS
+927 TPSASTGPS
-936 SKGCVNAE
+936 SKGSVNAE
-944 GNAPKTGTPA
+944 GNAPQTGTPA

-961 VEPNVATPDQK
+961 VEPNVVTPEHK
-972 PSADASSGEPTS
+972 PSADVSTGEPTS
-984 VQGNASEGIDSGVG
+984 AQGNVSEGIDSGVA
-998 TPEATPNMDAA
+998 TPEHKPSTDASS
-1009 TGEPTSAQ
+1009 GEPTSAQ

-1023 IDSGVGTP
+1023 IDAGVSTPESTPSVDASSGEPTAAQGSAPEGTDSGVGTP
-1031 ESTPSVDAATG
+1031 ESTPSMNAATG

-1049 KNAVGES
+1049 KNAAGES
-1056 TPTHES
+1056 IPTLAGGATPTHES

-1119 YEMRDRIP
+1119 YEMRDRVP
-1127 ASSTSSASTAPSS
+1127 ASSTPSASTGPSS

-1147 GNAPKTGTPA
+1147 GNAPQTGTPA

-1172 DQKPSADVSSG
+1172 
-1183 EPTSVQGNASE
+1183 
-1194 GIDSG
+1194 
-1199 VETPEQKPSAD
+1199 EQKPSAD
-1210 ASSGEPTSVQG
+1210 ASS
-1221 NASEGIDSGVGT
+1221 
-1233 PEATPNMDAATGEP
+1233 GEP

-1260 GVGTP
+1260 GVATPEQKPSADAFSGEPTSAQGHASEGIDSSVGTPEQKPSADASSGEPISAQGNASEGIDAGVGTPEQKPSADVSSGEPTAVQGGAPEGTDSGVGMP

-1278 NTADDKNAVGES
+1278 NAADDKNAVGES

-1329 GNASVDGNPGYRPTR
+1329 GNASIDGNPGYRPTR

-1368 STAPSSKGSVN
+1368 STALSSKGSVN
-1379 AEGNAPKTG
+1379 AEGNAP
-1388 TPAQAG
+1388 Q
-1394 SSKGVEPNVATPDQ
+1394 
-1408 KPSADAS
+1408 
-1415 SGEPTSVQGNASEG
+1415 
-1429 IDSGVGTPE
+1429 
-1438 STPSVD
+1438 
-1444 AATGEPNTADDKNAV
+1444 
-1459 GESTPTHESGESV
+1459 
-1472 PSVESEQASSGP
+1472 
-1484 AKRWPEVKTPARVIT
+1484 
-1499 SAGNASVDGNPG
+1499 
-1511 YRPTR
+1511 
-1516 VDSNG
+1516 
-1521 ETMGYEMRD
+1521 
-1530 RIPASSTSSASTA
+1530 
-1543 PSSKGSVNAEGN
+1543 
-1555 APKTGT
+1555 
-1561 PAQAGS
+1561 
-1567 SKGVEPNVATPDQ
+1567 
-1580 KPSADASSGEPTS
+1580 
-1593 VQGNASEGIDS
+1593 
-1604 GVGTPESTPSV
+1604 
-1615 DAATGEPNTA
+1615 
-1625 DDKNAVGESTPT
+1625 
-1637 HESGESVPS
+1637 
-1646 VESEQASSGPAK
+1646 
-1658 RWPEVKTPARVITS
+1658 
-1672 AGNASV
+1672 
-1678 DGNPGYRPT
+1678 
-1687 RVDSNGETMGYEM
+1687 
-1700 RDRIPASSTSSAS
+1700 
-1713 TAPSSKGSVNAEG
+1713 
-1726 NAPKTGT
+1726 
-1733 PAQAGSSKGVEPNVA
+1733 
-1748 TPDQKPSADASSGE
+1748 
-1762 PTSVQGNASEGIDS
+1762 
-1776 GVGTPEATPNM
+1776 
-1787 DAATGEPTSA
+1787 
-1797 QGNASEGID
+1797 
-1806 SGVGTPESTPSVDA
+1806 
-1820 ATGEPNTADDKNAVG
+1820 
-1835 ESTPTHESGE
+1835 
-1845 SVPSVESE
+1845 
-1853 QASSGPAKRWPEVK
+1853 
-1867 TPARVI
+1867 
-1873 TSAGNASVDG
+1873 
-1883 NPGYRPTRVDSN
+1883 
-1895 GETMGYEMRDRIP
+1895 
-1908 ASSTSSASTA
+1908 
-1918 PSSKGSV
+1918 
-1925 NAEGNAPKTG
+1925 TG

-1948 NVATPEQKPSADA
+1948 NVATPEEKPSADA
-1961 SSGEPTAAQGSAP
+1961 S
-1974 EGTDFGV
+1974 
-1981 GTPEST
+1981 
-1987 PSVDAATGE
+1987 
-1996 PNTADDKNAVG
+1996 
-2007 ESTPTHESG
+2007 
-2016 ESVPSVE
+2016 
-2023 SEQASSGP
+2023 
-2031 AKRWPE
+2031 
-2037 VKTPARVITS
+2037 
-2047 AGNASVDG
+2047 
-2055 NPGYRPT
+2055 
-2062 RVDSNGETMGYE
+2062 
-2074 MRDRIPASSTSSAST
+2074 
-2089 APSSKGSVNA
+2089 
-2099 EGNAPKTGTPAQAGS
+2099 
-2114 SKGVEPNV
+2114 
-2122 ATPDQKPSADAS
+2122 
-2134 SGEPTSVQGNASE
+2134 
-2147 GIDSGVGTPESTPSV
+2147 
-2162 DAATGEP
+2162 
-2169 NTADDKNAVGESTP
+2169 
-2183 THESGESVPSVESE
+2183 
-2197 QASSGPAKRWP
+2197 
-2208 EVKTP
+2208 
-2213 ARVITSAGNASVD
+2213 
-2226 GNPGYR
+2226 
-2232 PTRVDS
+2232 
-2238 NGETMGYEM
+2238 
-2247 RDRIPASSTSSA
+2247 
-2259 STAPSS
+2259 
-2265 KGSVNAEG
+2265 
-2273 NAPKTGTPAQAGSSK
+2273 
-2288 GVEPNVATPDQK
+2288 
-2300 PSADASSG
+2300 
-2308 EPTSVQGNASEG
+2308 
-2320 IDSGVGTPEATPN
+2320 
-2333 MDAAT
+2333 T
-2338 GEPTSAQGNASE
+2338 GEPTSAQGNVSE

-2355 VGTPESTP
+2355 
-2363 SVDAATGEP
+2363 
-2372 NTADDKN
+2372 
-2379 AVGES
+2379 
-2384 TPTHESGESV
+2384 
-2394 PSVESEQASSG
+2394 
-2405 PAKRW
+2405 
-2410 PEVKTPA
+2410 
-2417 RVITSAGNASVDG
+2417 
-2430 NPGYRPTRVDSNGET
+2430 
-2445 MGYEMRDRIPASST
+2445 
-2459 SSASTAPSSKGSV
+2459 
-2472 NAEGNAP
+2472 
-2479 KTGTPAQAGSSKGVE
+2479 
-2494 PNVATPE
+2494 VATPE

-2513 TAAQGSAPEGTD
+2513 TSAQGNASEGID
-2525 FGVGTPESTPS
+2525 SGVGTPESTPS

-2656 QNFESGLDNQRT
+2656 QNFESGLDNQST

>member
-217 GDYFFYNQTNN
+217 GDYFFNNQTNN

-418 TEGSATQTGTPA
+418 IEGSETQTGTPAQADSTKGVEPNVATPEQKPSADAATGTPNKADDKNSVGESTLTHESGESVPSVEPEQASSGPAKRWPEVKTPARVITSAGNASVDGNPGYRPTRVDSNGETMGYEMRDRVSSSSTPSPNTAPSSKGSVNAEGSATQTGTPA

-436 GVEPSVATPE
+436 GVEPNVATPE
-446 QKPSVD
+446 QKPSADASTGEPTSAQGSASEGIDSGVGTPESTPSVD
-452 AATGTPNTADDKNA
+452 AATGEPNTADDKNA
-466 VGESTPTH
+466 VGESTPTYESGESVPSVDPEQASSGPAKRWPEVKTPARVITSAGNASIDGNPGYRPTRVDSNGETMGYEMRDRIPASSTPSASKVPSSKGSVNAEGNAPQTGTPAQAGSSKGVEPNVATPEQKPSADASTGEPTSAQGNASEGIDSGVGTPEQKPSVNGATGEPTSAQGNAPEGTDSGVGTPESTPSMDAATGEPNTADNKNAAGESTPTH

-481 SVEPEQASSGPA
+481 SVDPEQASSGPA

-548 SKAPSSKGSV
+548 SKVPSSKGSV
-558 SAEGNAPQTGTPAQ
+558 NAEGNAPQTGTPAQ

-584 TPDQKPS
+584 TPEQKPSADVSSGEPTSAQGNASEGIDSGVGTPEQNPS
-591 ADASSGEPTSVQGKT
+591 ADASSGEPTLAQG
-606 SEGID
+606 SAPEGTD

-622 MDAATGE
+622 MNAATGE
-629 PNTADNKNA
+629 PNTADDKNA
-638 VGESTPTHESGE
+638 VGESTP
-650 SVPSVDPEQASSG
+650 SVEPEQASSG

-732 EGNAPQTGTPAQAD
+732 EGNAPQTGTPAQAG
-746 SSKGVEPNVATPDQK
+746 SSKGVEPNVATPEQK
-761 PSADASS
+761 PSADVSS
-768 GEPTSAQGSAP
+768 GEPTSAQGNAS
-779 EGTDSGVATPEQK
+779 EGIDSGVATPEQK
-792 PSADASRGEPTS
+792 PSADAFSGEPTS
-804 AQGNTSEGIDSGVG
+804 AQGHASEGIDSSVGTPEQKPSADASSGEPISAQGNASEGIDSGVG
-818 TPEATPSVNAATGTP
+818 TPESTPSMDAATGEP
-833 NTADN
+833 NTADD

-845 TPTLA
+845 IPTLA
-850 EGATLTQE
+850 GGATPTHE

-867 PEQASSGPAKRWPEV
+867 SEQASSGPAKRWPEV

-895 SVDGN
+895 SIDGN

-912 ETMGYEMRDRIPASS
+912 ETMGYEMRDRVPASS
-927 TSSASTAPS
+927 TPSASTGPS
-936 SKGCVNAE
+936 SKGSVNAE
-944 GNAPKTGTPA
+944 GNAPQTGTPA

-961 VEPNVATPDQK
+961 VEPNVATPEQK

-984 VQGNASEGIDSGVG
+984 AQGNASEGIDSGVATPEQKPSADAFSGEPTSAQGHASEGIDSSVG
-998 TPEATPNMDAA
+998 TPEQKPSADASR
-1009 TGEPTSAQ
+1009 GEPTSAQ

-1097 ASVDGNPG
+1097 ASIDGNPG

-1127 ASSTSSASTAPSS
+1127 ASSTSSASTGPSS

-1147 GNAPKTGTPA
+1147 GNAPQTGTPA
-1157 QAGSSKGVEPNVATP
+1157 QAGSSKGVEPNV
-1172 DQKPSADVSSG
+1172 V
-1183 EPTSVQGNASE
+1183 
-1194 GIDSG
+1194 
-1199 VETPEQKPSAD
+1199 TPEQKPSVE
-1210 ASSGEPTSVQG
+1210 ASS
-1221 NASEGIDSGVGT
+1221 
-1233 PEATPNMDAATGEP
+1233 GEP
-1247 TSAQGNAS
+1247 TSAQGNVS
-1255 EGIDS
+1255 EGID
-1260 GVGTP
+1260 
-1265 ESTPSV
+1265 
-1271 DAATGEP
+1271 A
-1278 NTADDKNAVGES
+1278 
-1290 TPTHESGESVPSVES
+1290 
-1305 EQASSGPA
+1305 
-1313 KRWPEVKTP
+1313 
-1322 ARVITSA
+1322 
-1329 GNASVDGNPGYRPTR
+1329 
-1344 VDSNGETMGY
+1344 
-1354 EMRDR
+1354 
-1359 IPASSTSSA
+1359 
-1368 STAPSSKGSVN
+1368 
-1379 AEGNAPKTG
+1379 
-1388 TPAQAG
+1388 
-1394 SSKGVEPNVATPDQ
+1394 
-1408 KPSADAS
+1408 
-1415 SGEPTSVQGNASEG
+1415 
-1429 IDSGVGTPE
+1429 
-1438 STPSVD
+1438 
-1444 AATGEPNTADDKNAV
+1444 
-1459 GESTPTHESGESV
+1459 
-1472 PSVESEQASSGP
+1472 
-1484 AKRWPEVKTPARVIT
+1484 
-1499 SAGNASVDGNPG
+1499 
-1511 YRPTR
+1511 
-1516 VDSNG
+1516 
-1521 ETMGYEMRD
+1521 
-1530 RIPASSTSSASTA
+1530 
-1543 PSSKGSVNAEGN
+1543 
-1555 APKTGT
+1555 
-1561 PAQAGS
+1561 
-1567 SKGVEPNVATPDQ
+1567 
-1580 KPSADASSGEPTS
+1580 
-1593 VQGNASEGIDS
+1593 
-1604 GVGTPESTPSV
+1604 
-1615 DAATGEPNTA
+1615 
-1625 DDKNAVGESTPT
+1625 
-1637 HESGESVPS
+1637 
-1646 VESEQASSGPAK
+1646 
-1658 RWPEVKTPARVITS
+1658 
-1672 AGNASV
+1672 
-1678 DGNPGYRPT
+1678 
-1687 RVDSNGETMGYEM
+1687 
-1700 RDRIPASSTSSAS
+1700 
-1713 TAPSSKGSVNAEG
+1713 
-1726 NAPKTGT
+1726 
-1733 PAQAGSSKGVEPNVA
+1733 
-1748 TPDQKPSADASSGE
+1748 
-1762 PTSVQGNASEGIDS
+1762 
-1776 GVGTPEATPNM
+1776 
-1787 DAATGEPTSA
+1787 
-1797 QGNASEGID
+1797 
-1806 SGVGTPESTPSVDA
+1806 
-1820 ATGEPNTADDKNAVG
+1820 
-1835 ESTPTHESGE
+1835 
-1845 SVPSVESE
+1845 
-1853 QASSGPAKRWPEVK
+1853 
-1867 TPARVI
+1867 
-1873 TSAGNASVDG
+1873 
-1883 NPGYRPTRVDSN
+1883 
-1895 GETMGYEMRDRIP
+1895 
-1908 ASSTSSASTA
+1908 
-1918 PSSKGSV
+1918 
-1925 NAEGNAPKTG
+1925 
-1935 TPAQAGSSKGVEP
+1935 
-1948 NVATPEQKPSADA
+1948 
-1961 SSGEPTAAQGSAP
+1961 
-1974 EGTDFGV
+1974 
-1981 GTPEST
+1981 
-1987 PSVDAATGE
+1987 
-1996 PNTADDKNAVG
+1996 
-2007 ESTPTHESG
+2007 
-2016 ESVPSVE
+2016 
-2023 SEQASSGP
+2023 
-2031 AKRWPE
+2031 
-2037 VKTPARVITS
+2037 
-2047 AGNASVDG
+2047 
-2055 NPGYRPT
+2055 
-2062 RVDSNGETMGYE
+2062 
-2074 MRDRIPASSTSSAST
+2074 
-2089 APSSKGSVNA
+2089 
-2099 EGNAPKTGTPAQAGS
+2099 
-2114 SKGVEPNV
+2114 
-2122 ATPDQKPSADAS
+2122 
-2134 SGEPTSVQGNASE
+2134 
-2147 GIDSGVGTPESTPSV
+2147 
-2162 DAATGEP
+2162 
-2169 NTADDKNAVGESTP
+2169 
-2183 THESGESVPSVESE
+2183 
-2197 QASSGPAKRWP
+2197 
-2208 EVKTP
+2208 
-2213 ARVITSAGNASVD
+2213 
-2226 GNPGYR
+2226 
-2232 PTRVDS
+2232 
-2238 NGETMGYEM
+2238 
-2247 RDRIPASSTSSA
+2247 
-2259 STAPSS
+2259 
-2265 KGSVNAEG
+2265 
-2273 NAPKTGTPAQAGSSK
+2273 
-2288 GVEPNVATPDQK
+2288 
-2300 PSADASSG
+2300 
-2308 EPTSVQGNASEG
+2308 
-2320 IDSGVGTPEATPN
+2320 
-2333 MDAAT
+2333 
-2338 GEPTSAQGNASE
+2338 
-2350 GIDSG
+2350 
-2355 VGTPESTP
+2355 
-2363 SVDAATGEP
+2363 
-2372 NTADDKN
+2372 
-2379 AVGES
+2379 
-2384 TPTHESGESV
+2384 
-2394 PSVESEQASSG
+2394 
-2405 PAKRW
+2405 
-2410 PEVKTPA
+2410 
-2417 RVITSAGNASVDG
+2417 
-2430 NPGYRPTRVDSNGET
+2430 
-2445 MGYEMRDRIPASST
+2445 
-2459 SSASTAPSSKGSV
+2459 
-2472 NAEGNAP
+2472 
-2479 KTGTPAQAGSSKGVE
+2479 
-2494 PNVATPE
+2494 
-2501 QKPSADASSGEP
+2501 
-2513 TAAQGSAPEGTD
+2513 
-2525 FGVGTPESTPS
+2525 GVGTPESTPS

-2656 QNFESGLDNQRT
+2656 QNFESGLDNQST

>member
-28 PAPSVL
+28 PAPSIL

-152 EEPKDKLKEKETPET
+152 EEQKDKLKEKETPET
-167 ALKRTPERPIFP
+167 TLKRTPERPIFP

-217 GDYFFYNQTNN
+217 GDYFFNNQTNN

-397 RVSSSST
+397 RVPASAT

-436 GVEPSVATPE
+436 GMEANVATPE
-446 QKPSVD
+446 QKPS
-452 AATGTPNTADDKNA
+452 
-466 VGESTPTH
+466 
-474 ESGESVP
+474 
-481 SVEPEQASSGPA
+481 
-493 KRWPEV
+493 
-499 KIPARVITSAGNA
+499 
-512 SVDGNPGYRPTRV
+512 
-525 DSNGETMGY
+525 
-534 EMRDRVPASSTPSA
+534 
-548 SKAPSSKGSV
+548 
-558 SAEGNAPQTGTPAQ
+558 
-572 AGSSK
+572 
-577 GVEPNVA
+577 
-584 TPDQKPS
+584 
-591 ADASSGEPTSVQGKT
+591 ADASNGEPTSVQGKT

-638 VGESTPTHESGE
+638 AGESTPTHESGE
-650 SVPSVDPEQASSG
+650 SIPSVDPEQVSSG

-732 EGNAPQTGTPAQAD
+732 EGNAPQTGTPAPAG
-746 SSKGVEPNVATPDQK
+746 SSKGVEPNVATPEQK
-761 PSADASS
+761 PSVEASS
-768 GEPTSAQGSAP
+768 GEPTSAQGNAP
-779 EGTDSGVATPEQK
+779 
-792 PSADASRGEPTS
+792 
-804 AQGNTSEGIDSGVG
+804 EGIDSGVG
-818 TPEATPSVNAATGTP
+818 TPEATPSMDAATGEP

-838 KNAAGES
+838 KNAASES
-845 TPTLA
+845 TPTH
-850 EGATLTQE
+850 E
-858 SGESVPSVE
+858 SGESVPSVD
-867 PEQASSGPAKRWPEV
+867 PEQASLGPAKRWPEV

-927 TSSASTAPS
+927 TPSASTAPS
-936 SKGCVNAE
+936 SKGSVNAE
-944 GNAPKTGTPA
+944 GNAPQTGTPAQAGSSKGVEPNVETPEQKPSADVSSGEPTSAQGHASEGIDSGVATPEQKPSADAFSGEPTSAQGNASEGIDAGVATPEQNPSVSGSTDEPTLAQGNASEGIDSGVGTPEQKPSADVSRGEPTSAQGNASEGIDSGVETPEQKPSADAFSGEPTAAQGSAPEGIDSGVGTPESTPSVDAATGEPNMADDKNAVGESTPSVEPEQASSGPAKRWPEVKTPARVITSAGNASIDGNPGYRPTRVDSNGETMGYEMRDRVPASSTPSASTVPSSKGSVNAEGNAPQTGTPA

-961 VEPNVATPDQK
+961 VEPNVATPEQK

-984 VQGNASEGIDSGVG
+984 AQGNASEGIDSGVATPEQKPSADASSGEPTSAQGNASEGIDSGVATPEQKPSANGATGEPTSAQGNAPEGTDSGVGTPESTPSVDAATGEPNTADDKNAVGESTPTHESGESVPSVESEQASSGPAKRWPEVKTPARVITSAGNASIDGNPGYRPTRVDSNGETMGYEMRDRIPASSTPSPSTAPSSKGSVNAEGNAPQTGTPAQAGSSKGVEPNVATPEQKPSADASSGEPTSAQGNASEGIDAGVSTPESTPSVDASSGEPTAAQGSAPEGTDSGVGTPESTPSMDAVTGEPNTADDKSAVGESTPTHESGESVPSVESEQASSGPAKRWPEVKTPARVITSAGNASVDGNPGYRPTRVDSNGETMGYEMRDRVPASSTPSASTAPSSKGSVNTEGNAPQTGTPAQADSTKGVEPNVATPEQKPSADASSGEPISAQGNASEGIDSGVG
-998 TPEATPNMDAA
+998 TPEQKPSANGA

-1017 GNASEG
+1017 GHASEGIDSSVGTPEQKPSADASRGEPTSAQGNAPEG

-1097 ASVDGNPG
+1097 ASIDGNPG
-1105 YRPTRVDSNGETMG
+1105 YRPTRVDSNGETIG
-1119 YEMRDRIP
+1119 YEMRDRVP
-1127 ASSTSSASTAPSS
+1127 ASSTPSASTGPSS

-1147 GNAPKTGTPA
+1147 GNAPQTGTPA
-1157 QAGSSKGVEPNVATP
+1157 QAGSSNVEPSVATP
-1172 DQKPSADVSSG
+1172 EQKPSADVSRGEPTSAQGNASEGIDSGVETPEQKPSADAFSG
-1183 EPTSVQGNASE
+1183 EPTSAQGNASE

-1210 ASSGEPTSVQG
+1210 ASSGEPISAQGNASEGIDSSVGTPEQKPSADASRGEPTSAQGNAPEGIDSGVGTPESTPSVDAATGEPNMADDKNAVGESTPTHESGESVPSVDPEQASSGPAKRWPEVKIPARVITSAGNASIDGNPGYRPTRVDSNGETMGYEMRDRVPASSTPSASTEPSSKGSVNAGGNAPQTGTPAQADSTKGVEPNVATPDQKPSADASSGEPTSAQG
-1221 NASEGIDSGVGT
+1221 NASEGIDSGVAT
-1233 PEATPNMDAATGEP
+1233 PEQKPSANGATGEP

-1255 EGIDS
+1255 EGIDAGVATPEQKPSMGASS
-1260 GVGTP
+1260 GEPTSAQGNASEGIDSSVGTP

-1278 NTADDKNAVGES
+1278 NTADDKNAAGES
-1290 TPTHESGESVPSVES
+1290 IPTLAGGATPTHESGESVPSVES

-1329 GNASVDGNPGYRPTR
+1329 GNASIDGNPGYRPTR

-1359 IPASSTSSA
+1359 VPASSTPSA
-1368 STAPSSKGSVN
+1368 STAPSSKGSVS
-1379 AEGNAPKTG
+1379 AEGNAPQTG
-1388 TPAQAG
+1388 TPEQAG
-1394 SSKGVEPNVATPDQ
+1394 SSNVEPSVATPEQ
-1408 KPSADAS
+1408 KPSADVS
-1415 SGEPTSVQGNASEG
+1415 
-1429 IDSGVGTPE
+1429 
-1438 STPSVD
+1438 
-1444 AATGEPNTADDKNAV
+1444 
-1459 GESTPTHESGESV
+1459 
-1472 PSVESEQASSGP
+1472 
-1484 AKRWPEVKTPARVIT
+1484 R
-1499 SAGNASVDGNPG
+1499 
-1511 YRPTR
+1511 
-1516 VDSNG
+1516 
-1521 ETMGYEMRD
+1521 
-1530 RIPASSTSSASTA
+1530 
-1543 PSSKGSVNAEGN
+1543 
-1555 APKTGT
+1555 
-1561 PAQAGS
+1561 
-1567 SKGVEPNVATPDQ
+1567 
-1580 KPSADASSGEPTS
+1580 
-1593 VQGNASEGIDS
+1593 
-1604 GVGTPESTPSV
+1604 
-1615 DAATGEPNTA
+1615 
-1625 DDKNAVGESTPT
+1625 
-1637 HESGESVPS
+1637 
-1646 VESEQASSGPAK
+1646 
-1658 RWPEVKTPARVITS
+1658 
-1672 AGNASV
+1672 
-1678 DGNPGYRPT
+1678 
-1687 RVDSNGETMGYEM
+1687 
-1700 RDRIPASSTSSAS
+1700 
-1713 TAPSSKGSVNAEG
+1713 
-1726 NAPKTGT
+1726 
-1733 PAQAGSSKGVEPNVA
+1733 
-1748 TPDQKPSADASSGE
+1748 
-1762 PTSVQGNASEGIDS
+1762 
-1776 GVGTPEATPNM
+1776 
-1787 DAATGEPTSA
+1787 GEPTSA

-1806 SGVGTPESTPSVDA
+1806 S
-1820 ATGEPNTADDKNAVG
+1820 
-1835 ESTPTHESGE
+1835 
-1845 SVPSVESE
+1845 
-1853 QASSGPAKRWPEVK
+1853 
-1867 TPARVI
+1867 
-1873 TSAGNASVDG
+1873 
-1883 NPGYRPTRVDSN
+1883 
-1895 GETMGYEMRDRIP
+1895 
-1908 ASSTSSASTA
+1908 
-1918 PSSKGSV
+1918 
-1925 NAEGNAPKTG
+1925 
-1935 TPAQAGSSKGVEP
+1935 
-1948 NVATPEQKPSADA
+1948 
-1961 SSGEPTAAQGSAP
+1961 
-1974 EGTDFGV
+1974 
-1981 GTPEST
+1981 
-1987 PSVDAATGE
+1987 
-1996 PNTADDKNAVG
+1996 
-2007 ESTPTHESG
+2007 
-2016 ESVPSVE
+2016 
-2023 SEQASSGP
+2023 
-2031 AKRWPE
+2031 
-2037 VKTPARVITS
+2037 
-2047 AGNASVDG
+2047 
-2055 NPGYRPT
+2055 
-2062 RVDSNGETMGYE
+2062 
-2074 MRDRIPASSTSSAST
+2074 
-2089 APSSKGSVNA
+2089 
-2099 EGNAPKTGTPAQAGS
+2099 
-2114 SKGVEPNV
+2114 
-2122 ATPDQKPSADAS
+2122 
-2134 SGEPTSVQGNASE
+2134 
-2147 GIDSGVGTPESTPSV
+2147 
-2162 DAATGEP
+2162 
-2169 NTADDKNAVGESTP
+2169 
-2183 THESGESVPSVESE
+2183 
-2197 QASSGPAKRWP
+2197 
-2208 EVKTP
+2208 
-2213 ARVITSAGNASVD
+2213 
-2226 GNPGYR
+2226 
-2232 PTRVDS
+2232 
-2238 NGETMGYEM
+2238 
-2247 RDRIPASSTSSA
+2247 
-2259 STAPSS
+2259 
-2265 KGSVNAEG
+2265 
-2273 NAPKTGTPAQAGSSK
+2273 
-2288 GVEPNVATPDQK
+2288 
-2300 PSADASSG
+2300 
-2308 EPTSVQGNASEG
+2308 
-2320 IDSGVGTPEATPN
+2320 
-2333 MDAAT
+2333 
-2338 GEPTSAQGNASE
+2338 
-2350 GIDSG
+2350 
-2355 VGTPESTP
+2355 
-2363 SVDAATGEP
+2363 
-2372 NTADDKN
+2372 
-2379 AVGES
+2379 
-2384 TPTHESGESV
+2384 
-2394 PSVESEQASSG
+2394 
-2405 PAKRW
+2405 
-2410 PEVKTPA
+2410 
-2417 RVITSAGNASVDG
+2417 
-2430 NPGYRPTRVDSNGET
+2430 
-2445 MGYEMRDRIPASST
+2445 
-2459 SSASTAPSSKGSV
+2459 
-2472 NAEGNAP
+2472 
-2479 KTGTPAQAGSSKGVE
+2479 
-2494 PNVATPE
+2494 
-2501 QKPSADASSGEP
+2501 
-2513 TAAQGSAPEGTD
+2513 
-2525 FGVGTPESTPS
+2525 GVGTPESTPS

-2656 QNFESGLDNQRT
+2656 QNFESGLDNQST
-2668 ASSGVARNEGSTKE
+2668 ASSEVARNEGSTKE

>member
-11 GSISELGQSPN
+11 GSISELGQNPN

-167 ALKRTPERPIFP
+167 ALKRTPERSIFP

-202 NVTNNYYSPTFNINV
+202 NVTNNYYYSPTFNINV
-217 GDYFFYNQTNN
+217 GDYFFNNQTNN

-404 PSPSTAPSSKGSVN
+404 PSPSTAPSSKSSVN

-436 GVEPSVATPE
+436 GVEPNVATPE
-446 QKPSVD
+446 QKPSAD

-512 SVDGNPGYRPTRV
+512 SIDGNPGYRPTRVDSNGETMGYEMRDRIPASSTPSPSTAPSSKGSVNAEGNAPQTGTPAQADSTKGVEPNVATPEQKPSANGATGEPTSAQGNAPEGTDSGVGTPASTPSVDAATGEPNTTDNKNAVGESTPTHESGESVPSVDPEQASSGPAKRWPEVKIPARVITSAGNASIDGNPGYRPTRV

-548 SKAPSSKGSV
+548 STGPSSKGSV
-558 SAEGNAPQTGTPAQ
+558 NAEGNAPQTGTPAQ

-584 TPDQKPS
+584 TPEQKPSSDVSSGEPTSAQGNASEGIDSGVETPEQKPS
-591 ADASSGEPTSVQGKT
+591 ADAFSGEPTSAQGNA

-622 MDAATGE
+622 MNAATGE
-629 PNTADNKNA
+629 PNTADDKNA

-650 SVPSVDPEQASSG
+650 SVPSVESEQASSG

-732 EGNAPQTGTPAQAD
+732 EGNAPQTGTPAQAG
-746 SSKGVEPNVATPDQK
+746 SSKGVEPNVATPEQKPSANGATGEPTSAQGSASEGIDSGVGTPESTPSMDAATGEPNTADNKNAAGESTPTHESGESVPSVDPEQASSGPAKRWPEVKIPARVITSAGNASIDGNPGYRPTRVDSNGETMGYEMRDRIPASATPSPSTAPSSKGSVNAEGNAPQTGTPAQADSTKGVEPSVATPEQK

-768 GEPTSAQGSAP
+768 GEPTSAQGNVSEGIDSSVGTPEATPSMDAATGEPNTADNKNAAGESTPTHESGESVPSVESEQASSGPAKRWPEVKTPARVITSAGNASIDGNP
-779 EGTDSGVATPEQK
+779 GYRPTRVDSNGETMGYEMRDRIPASSTPSASTGPSSKGSVNAEGNAPQTGTPAQAGSSKGVEPNVATPEQKPSADVSSGEPTSAQGNASEGIDSGVATPEQKPSADAFSGEPTSAQGNASEGIDAGVATPEQKPSMGASSGEPTSAQGNASEGTDSGVGTPESTPSVDAATGEPNTADDKNAVGESTPTHESGESVPSVESEQASSGPAKRWPEVKIPARVITSAGNASIDGNPGYRPTRVDSNGETMGYEMRDRVPASSTPSASTGPSSKGSVNAEGNAPQTGTPAQAGSSKGVEPNVVTPEQKPSANGATGEPTSAQGNVSEGIDSGVATPEQK
-792 PSADASRGEPTS
+792 PSADASSGE
-804 AQGNTSEGIDSGVG
+804 
-818 TPEATPSVNAATGTP
+818 P
-833 NTADN
+833 NTADD
-838 KNAAGES
+838 KNAVGES
-845 TPTLA
+845 TPTH
-850 EGATLTQE
+850 E

-895 SVDGN
+895 SIDGN

-927 TSSASTAPS
+927 TPSASTGPS
-936 SKGCVNAE
+936 SKGSVNAE
-944 GNAPKTGTPA
+944 GNAPQTGTPA

-961 VEPNVATPDQK
+961 VEPNVVTPEHK
-972 PSADASSGEPTS
+972 PSADVSTGEPTS
-984 VQGNASEGIDSGVG
+984 AQGNVSEGIDSGVA
-998 TPEATPNMDAA
+998 TPEHKPSTDASS
-1009 TGEPTSAQ
+1009 GEPTSAQ

-1023 IDSGVGTP
+1023 IDAGVSTPESTPSVDASSGEPTAAQGSAPEGTDSGVGTP
-1031 ESTPSVDAATG
+1031 ESTPSMNAATG

-1049 KNAVGES
+1049 KNAAGES
-1056 TPTHES
+1056 IPTLAGGATPTHES

-1119 YEMRDRIP
+1119 YEMRDRVP
-1127 ASSTSSASTAPSS
+1127 ASSTPSASTGPSS

-1147 GNAPKTGTPA
+1147 GNAPQTGTPA

-1172 DQKPSADVSSG
+1172 
-1183 EPTSVQGNASE
+1183 
-1194 GIDSG
+1194 
-1199 VETPEQKPSAD
+1199 EQKPSAD
-1210 ASSGEPTSVQG
+1210 ASS
-1221 NASEGIDSGVGT
+1221 
-1233 PEATPNMDAATGEP
+1233 GEP

-1260 GVGTP
+1260 GVATPEQKPSADAFSGEPTSAQGHASEGIDSSVGTPEQKPSADASSGEPISAQGNASEGIDAGVGTPEQKPSADVSSGEPTAVQGGAPEGTDSGVGMP

-1278 NTADDKNAVGES
+1278 NAADDKNAVGES

-1329 GNASVDGNPGYRPTR
+1329 GNASIDGNPGYRPTR

-1368 STAPSSKGSVN
+1368 STALSSKGSVN
-1379 AEGNAPKTG
+1379 AEGNAP
-1388 TPAQAG
+1388 Q
-1394 SSKGVEPNVATPDQ
+1394 
-1408 KPSADAS
+1408 
-1415 SGEPTSVQGNASEG
+1415 
-1429 IDSGVGTPE
+1429 
-1438 STPSVD
+1438 
-1444 AATGEPNTADDKNAV
+1444 
-1459 GESTPTHESGESV
+1459 
-1472 PSVESEQASSGP
+1472 
-1484 AKRWPEVKTPARVIT
+1484 
-1499 SAGNASVDGNPG
+1499 
-1511 YRPTR
+1511 
-1516 VDSNG
+1516 
-1521 ETMGYEMRD
+1521 
-1530 RIPASSTSSASTA
+1530 
-1543 PSSKGSVNAEGN
+1543 
-1555 APKTGT
+1555 
-1561 PAQAGS
+1561 
-1567 SKGVEPNVATPDQ
+1567 
-1580 KPSADASSGEPTS
+1580 
-1593 VQGNASEGIDS
+1593 
-1604 GVGTPESTPSV
+1604 
-1615 DAATGEPNTA
+1615 
-1625 DDKNAVGESTPT
+1625 
-1637 HESGESVPS
+1637 
-1646 VESEQASSGPAK
+1646 
-1658 RWPEVKTPARVITS
+1658 
-1672 AGNASV
+1672 
-1678 DGNPGYRPT
+1678 
-1687 RVDSNGETMGYEM
+1687 
-1700 RDRIPASSTSSAS
+1700 
-1713 TAPSSKGSVNAEG
+1713 
-1726 NAPKTGT
+1726 
-1733 PAQAGSSKGVEPNVA
+1733 
-1748 TPDQKPSADASSGE
+1748 
-1762 PTSVQGNASEGIDS
+1762 
-1776 GVGTPEATPNM
+1776 
-1787 DAATGEPTSA
+1787 
-1797 QGNASEGID
+1797 
-1806 SGVGTPESTPSVDA
+1806 
-1820 ATGEPNTADDKNAVG
+1820 
-1835 ESTPTHESGE
+1835 
-1845 SVPSVESE
+1845 
-1853 QASSGPAKRWPEVK
+1853 
-1867 TPARVI
+1867 
-1873 TSAGNASVDG
+1873 
-1883 NPGYRPTRVDSN
+1883 
-1895 GETMGYEMRDRIP
+1895 
-1908 ASSTSSASTA
+1908 
-1918 PSSKGSV
+1918 
-1925 NAEGNAPKTG
+1925 TG

-1948 NVATPEQKPSADA
+1948 NVATPEEKPSADA
-1961 SSGEPTAAQGSAP
+1961 S
-1974 EGTDFGV
+1974 
-1981 GTPEST
+1981 
-1987 PSVDAATGE
+1987 
-1996 PNTADDKNAVG
+1996 
-2007 ESTPTHESG
+2007 
-2016 ESVPSVE
+2016 
-2023 SEQASSGP
+2023 
-2031 AKRWPE
+2031 
-2037 VKTPARVITS
+2037 
-2047 AGNASVDG
+2047 
-2055 NPGYRPT
+2055 
-2062 RVDSNGETMGYE
+2062 
-2074 MRDRIPASSTSSAST
+2074 
-2089 APSSKGSVNA
+2089 
-2099 EGNAPKTGTPAQAGS
+2099 
-2114 SKGVEPNV
+2114 
-2122 ATPDQKPSADAS
+2122 
-2134 SGEPTSVQGNASE
+2134 
-2147 GIDSGVGTPESTPSV
+2147 
-2162 DAATGEP
+2162 
-2169 NTADDKNAVGESTP
+2169 
-2183 THESGESVPSVESE
+2183 
-2197 QASSGPAKRWP
+2197 
-2208 EVKTP
+2208 
-2213 ARVITSAGNASVD
+2213 
-2226 GNPGYR
+2226 
-2232 PTRVDS
+2232 
-2238 NGETMGYEM
+2238 
-2247 RDRIPASSTSSA
+2247 
-2259 STAPSS
+2259 
-2265 KGSVNAEG
+2265 
-2273 NAPKTGTPAQAGSSK
+2273 
-2288 GVEPNVATPDQK
+2288 
-2300 PSADASSG
+2300 
-2308 EPTSVQGNASEG
+2308 
-2320 IDSGVGTPEATPN
+2320 
-2333 MDAAT
+2333 T
-2338 GEPTSAQGNASE
+2338 GEPTSAQGNVSE

-2355 VGTPESTP
+2355 
-2363 SVDAATGEP
+2363 
-2372 NTADDKN
+2372 
-2379 AVGES
+2379 
-2384 TPTHESGESV
+2384 
-2394 PSVESEQASSG
+2394 
-2405 PAKRW
+2405 
-2410 PEVKTPA
+2410 
-2417 RVITSAGNASVDG
+2417 
-2430 NPGYRPTRVDSNGET
+2430 
-2445 MGYEMRDRIPASST
+2445 
-2459 SSASTAPSSKGSV
+2459 
-2472 NAEGNAP
+2472 
-2479 KTGTPAQAGSSKGVE
+2479 
-2494 PNVATPE
+2494 VATPE

-2513 TAAQGSAPEGTD
+2513 TSAQGNASEGID
-2525 FGVGTPESTPS
+2525 SGVGTPESTPS

-2656 QNFESGLDNQRT
+2656 QNFESGLDNQST